1 MDDAQLRTIWQQ
13 RRAGNRVT
21 PLAVTLGAFMKQ
33 HLGKRVKKL
42 SELAILWDEVI
53 PDNLRRHT
61 ALENFRQGVLT
72 VMVDSASHRFELQ
85 TLLRGGVFRAIQER
99 FRGAL
104 NRIRLVPGQF
114 YSVDRETGRRRYEV

>member
-13 RRAGNRVT
+13 RRVDSRVT
-21 PLAVTLGAFMKQ
+21 SLGATLGVLMKQ
-33 HLGKRVKKL
+33 RLGRRVKQL

-53 PDNLRRHT
+53 PENLRRHT

-72 VMVDSASHRFELQ
+72 VTVDSASHRFQLQ
-85 TLLRGGVFRAIQER
+85 TLLKGGILKAVQQR

-104 NRIRLVPGQF
+104 DRIRLVPGQF
-114 YSVDRETGRRRYEV
+114 YSVDPETGRPRYDV